1 MVLCSAAGAV
11 VVAGRRGALGVG
23 GTAPTAAAHLL
34 NNVDLS
40 PQLCNDTTTTGK
52 SSTVSTEGG
61 GGVHQQLADKTNCS
75 NTP

>member
-11 VVAGRRGALGVG
+11 VVAGSRGALGVG

-52 SSTVSTEGG
+52 SSSQ
-61 GGVHQQLADKTNCS
+61 H
-75 NTP
+75 